1 MADFEESGGDPF
13 TRALGGRLR
22 TARRARGWSLQDVES
37 VSNHEFK
44 ASVLGAYERGE
55 RSISVRR
62 LHRLA
67 TLYGVPV
74 AQLIPGGAGPDEE
87 EVVVDLTAAEEE
99 GMRSELIDR
108 FITTIQLMRTDM
120 RGEGSAIRQSDLRV
134 LASLLKADSERAD
147 DDRR

>member
-1 MADFEESGGDPF
+1 
-13 TRALGGRLR
+13 
-22 TARRARGWSLQDVES
+22 VET

-67 TLYGVPV
+67 TLYGVAV
-74 AQLIPGGAGPDEE
+74 AQLIPGGAGTHEE
-87 EVVVDLTAAEEE
+87 EVVVDLTAAEE
-99 GMRSELIDR
+99 GVRSELIDR
-108 FITTIQLMRTDM
+108 FITTIQLMRTDL

-134 LASLLKADSERAD
+134 LASLLKAESERAD
-147 DDRR
+147 DDQR